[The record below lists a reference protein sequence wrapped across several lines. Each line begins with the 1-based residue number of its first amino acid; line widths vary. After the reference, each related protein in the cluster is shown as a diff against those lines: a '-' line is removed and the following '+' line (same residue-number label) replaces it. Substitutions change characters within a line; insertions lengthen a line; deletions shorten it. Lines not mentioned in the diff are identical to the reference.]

1 MWAGQEGK
9 GASPSQLFKYATG
22 FLPILVLNLEGEQC
36 KFESL
41 LLCFTVKI
49 CTFSL
54 RGNETKGVTLKVS
67 AKARLYYRESLGEFY
82 FRSYYAV
89 DSGSTLR
96 SFPAFS

>member
-67 AKARLYYRESLGEFY
+67 AK
-82 FRSYYAV
+82 
-89 DSGSTLR
+89 DSTLLQR
-96 SFPAFS
+96 KPGRILLS